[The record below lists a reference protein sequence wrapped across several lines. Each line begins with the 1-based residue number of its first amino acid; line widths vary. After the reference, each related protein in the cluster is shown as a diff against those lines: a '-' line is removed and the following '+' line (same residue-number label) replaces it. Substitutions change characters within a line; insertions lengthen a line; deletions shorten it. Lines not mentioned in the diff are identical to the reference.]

1 MIEEICLPEDRFKDN
16 KLEGLKRKNFIYG
29 KNGTGKSSITE
40 AISNQYSDNY
50 DIHIFQGFQSVVSEN
65 GELNAISLGEVNS
78 EIQPKIDKQNEII
91 KKLLEDTSEPNGVY
105 ENTFSKYK
113 KSESLYNDL
122 NKEIEQF
129 YSKAASEIKN
139 NYTEWVSINYNKNNF
154 KNDINNA
161 ISLSEEE
168 ILEYKSI
175 VKQNTIKIGEEISFF
190 EPEVDKLINEVNGL
204 ITKNITKTALLK
216 FNSKEEMNWVKEG
229 ITIHSNIDKCAFC
242 GSEIEEGR
250 LKDLNSYFDD
260 EIKNLENSI
269 NQSIEDTKTIIREIE
284 KNPEPNKME
293 FYPKF
298 HAKIDELYVKTMK
311 IKQDYKIYL
320 KELINTLEVRK
331 ENIFIALDELNI
343 GVVPNFKEVKELYH
357 SVYLDNKKF
366 GTRLEENKQLSKK
379 RLKLNEVSNQLISYE
394 YSQKIKK
401 LGQYEYDMKNK
412 KETLDE
418 QKRILIKEKDKLK
431 KLMSQTI
438 DEGKAVENINN
449 LLKRLG
455 NQSFSLVNVKNE
467 NQKGQYRLI
476 GYDGKPRNIETL
488 STGEKN
494 ILAFLW
500 FVYNLEYIEKNI
512 EKQTI
517 IVFDDPMNSNDDT
530 VQYLI
535 ISKLQEL
542 LKNLGDRQLFI
553 LTHNIHFYLNVRYRW
568 WNGSKSDKKT
578 FHLIK
583 NDIKTRIRIIENK
596 DEDLKTSYDAL
607 WSEVEWL
614 YNNKRPNAM
623 LNSLRRIFETYAK
636 FNKID
641 NIFFND
647 VESQKL
653 FNVNSHSIDDLE
665 ADLNGKTEDD
675 LMSKVEQIFKD
686 NNALNHFSHY
696 WKK

>member
-78 EIQPKIDKQNEII
+78 EIQPKIDKQNENI

-190 EPEVDKLINEVNGL
+190 EPKVDKLINEVNGL

-229 ITIHSNIDKCAFC
+229 IAIHSNIDKCAFC

-320 KELINTLEVRK
+320 EELINTLEVRK

-343 GVVPNFKEVKELYH
+343 GVVPTFKEVKELYH
-357 SVYLDNKKF
+357 SVYLDNKQF
-366 GTRLEENKQLSKK
+366 GTRLEENKKLSKK

-500 FVYNLEYIEKNI
+500 FVYNLENLEKNI

-542 LKNLGDRQLFI
+542 LRNLGDRQLFI
-553 LTHNIHFYLNVRYRW
+553 LTHNIHFYLNVRYHW

-675 LMSKVEQIFKD
+675 LMSKVEQIFND